1 MKLVD
6 LQTQLKFAN
15 FAAMKFFIQIFTI
28 YILFL
33 SFAPCG
39 ESGGGVELFDLLTGQ
54 KVLVAEQ
61 DSNSD
66 TPPPCS
72 PFCICSNCVPILYM
86 PESGVVLLN
95 DKNVIEAKT
104 PSSYYSFYLPS
115 SFYNKIWQPPKV
127 G

>member
-1 MKLVD
+1 MKI
-6 LQTQLKFAN
+6 
-15 FAAMKFFIQIFTI
+15 FIQIFTI
-28 YILFL
+28 YILCL

-39 ESGGGVELFDLLTGQ
+39 EDSGVVDLFDLLTGQ
-54 KVLVAEQ
+54 KVLVVEQ

-66 TPPPCS
+66 NNTTPCS
-72 PFCICSNCVPILYM
+72 PFCICSNCGPILYM
-86 PESGVVLLN
+86 PESGVVLPN

-104 PSSYYSFYLPS
+104 PSSYYFFYLPS